1 MSAPLCFILTSHGD
15 VYRELIVPA
24 VRDAELE
31 PFRPAPQS
39 SPAALFEQMLLC
51 PFAVV
56 DVTAWEVETYYYLGI
71 REGYRPATT
80 VLVIAEGVPPPAGRE
95 IPRPIVYEPGNGLFQ
110 SRPALQQA
118 LANLR
123 NTPPG
128 CPLFYFLE
136 SAADHTKT
144 DVFREQFRN
153 PRSGDGEPAVLVNR
167 LLSHRA
173 ASAWREMV
181 DLASN
186 MPLPLARTVLVREQ
200 TAWALNRLGRR
211 DGAERILLE
220 LVDERGP
227 SSETCAI
234 LGRIYKDRWDETR
247 DAAWLDKAI
256 HAYLA
261 GFEADPRDAYPGV
274 NAVTLMELA
283 DTPDDR
289 RKKILPVVRF
299 AVERK
304 ISQGHPDY
312 WDYATLLELAI
323 LAEDQ
328 PEAEKMLAN
337 ALAAVREPWEPETT
351 ARNLRLIR
359 EARARRGHPVPWA
372 DEIERGLL
380 TAPPPN
386 RIESLH
392 GEQE

>member
-1 MSAPLCFILTSHGD
+1 M
-15 VYRELIVPA
+15 
-24 VRDAELE
+24 E

-80 VLVIAEGVPPPAGRE
+80 VLVIAEGAPPPAGRE
-95 IPRPIVYEPGNGLFQ
+95 IPRLIVYAPGNGLAQ
-110 SRPALQQA
+110 SRPALQEV
-118 LANLR
+118 LVRLR
-123 NTPPG
+123 NITPGRPI
-128 CPLFYFLE
+128 FYFLE
-136 SAADHTKT
+136 TAADHTKT
-144 DVFREQFRN
+144 DVFRERFRN
-153 PRSGDGEPAVLVNR
+153 PTPGDGEPAVLVNR

-173 ASAWREMV
+173 TSSWSDMI

-211 DGAERILLE
+211 DEAERILLE
-220 LVDERGP
+220 LIKERGP
-227 SSETCAI
+227 MSETCAL
-234 LGRIYKDRWDETR
+234 LGRVYKDRWDETR

-274 NAVTLMELA
+274 NAVTLMELR
-283 DTPDDR
+283 DRPDDHR
-289 RKKILPVVRF
+289 EKFLPVVRF

-304 ISQGHPDY
+304 IAHGHPDY

-328 PEAEKMLAN
+328 PEAAPLRGPVRPLEAV
-337 ALAAVREPWEPETT
+337 AAV
-351 ARNLRLIR
+351 A
-359 EARARRGHPVPWA
+359 
-372 DEIERGLL
+372 
-380 TAPPPN
+380 
-386 RIESLH
+386 
-392 GEQE
+392 